1 MPESFSKNKE
11 HFAPYPSDLCRIPIL
26 ATCPNDGIVL
36 DPFVGTGTTCIAAKI
51 LNRKSIG
58 IDISKS
64 YLETAKRRVLNE

>member
-1 MPESFSKNKE
+1 MELF
-11 HFAPYPSDLCRIPIL
+11 
-26 ATCPNDGIVL
+26 L

-64 YLETAKRRVLNE
+64 YLETAIRKSN